1 MSDLRGA
8 PRTGLVI
15 WWVQQRWSCTRCTLS
30 TNMGWLLT
38 DLHTVGQVAATTRT
52 PWTPPCRC
60 IHFSPVA
67 HAEFCHSTGGKEQC
81 MPHVQLLYHCRW
93 FTRTCPIADALA
105 YREAIATPICTPR
118 QAPRRRKCVPPVANA
133 GSGRPL
139 GVSKHCM
146 NHIQVMH
153 GSRSSTI
160 HMCARQHISPPMPLS
175 R

>member
-1 MSDLRGA
+1 MSDLRGV

-15 WWVQQRWSCTRCTLS
+15 WWVQKRWSCTRCALS

-81 MPHVQLLYHCRW
+81 MPHVQLLYRCR
-93 FTRTCPIADALA
+93 CPNVHVMHSPTVRPSRHPSARPGKPHADAIVFPPLQT
-105 YREAIATPICTPR
+105 RVLVGHLVLESIA
-118 QAPRRRKCVPPVANA
+118 
-133 GSGRPL
+133 
-139 GVSKHCM
+139 
-146 NHIQVMH
+146 
-153 GSRSSTI
+153 
-160 HMCARQHISPPMPLS
+160 
-175 R
+175 